1 LWLKDKGPN
10 PWNAA
15 NASNKKVEPE
25 KVYSVEEGV
34 KVMKEMTP
42 TKFDQTVDIA
52 IRLGV
57 DPKKA
62 DQAVRGT
69 VALPHGTGKT
79 VRVLVLC
86 KAPKDKEALDAG
98 ADFAGLEDYIK
109 KIEGGWDDIDAVV
122 ATPDVMKDVG
132 KLGKYLGRKGLM
144 PNPKAGT
151 VTFDVGQAVKQ
162 LKAGR
167 IEFRVDKQ
175 GNVHATVG
183 KLSFAP
189 EKLAENIKA
198 LMEQIFRLKP
208 TTLKGPYVLNVSIS
222 STMGP
227 GIKLDKAALGEILK

>member
-1 LWLKDKGPN
+1 MERSKRYK
-10 PWNAA
+10 
-15 NASNKKVEPE
+15 ASNQKVDLH
-25 KVYSVEEGV
+25 KAYSVEEGV
-34 KVMKEMTP
+34 KLMKEMSP
-42 TKFDQTVDIA
+42 VKFDETVDIA
-52 IRLGV
+52 VRLGV

-62 DQAVRGT
+62 DQAIRGT

-86 KAPKDKEALDAG
+86 KPPKDKEALDAG
-98 ADFAGLEDYIK
+98 ADFAGLEEYVK
-109 KIEGGWDDIDAVV
+109 KIEEGWSDIDAVV

-151 VTFDVGQAVKQ
+151 VTMDVTQAIKQ

-167 IEFRVDKQ
+167 IEFRADRF

-189 EKLAENIKA
+189 EKLVENIKM
-198 LMEQIFRLKP
+198 LMEQIMRLKP
-208 TTLKGPYVLNVSIS
+208 ASLKGQYVQNISIS

-227 GIKLDKAALGEILK
+227 GIKMDKTALVDVLK

>member
-1 LWLKDKGPN
+1 MERSKRYK
-10 PWNAA
+10 
-15 NASNKKVEPE
+15 ASNQKVDLH
-25 KVYSVEEGV
+25 KAYSIEESV
-34 KVMKEMTP
+34 KLMKEISP
-42 TKFDQTVDIA
+42 VKFDETVDIA
-52 IRLGV
+52 VRLGV

-62 DQAVRGT
+62 DQAIRGT

-86 KAPKDKEALDAG
+86 KPPKDKEALTAG
-98 ADFAGLEDYIK
+98 ADFAGLEEYVK
-109 KIEGGWDDIDAVV
+109 KIEEGWSDIDAVV

-151 VTFDVGQAVKQ
+151 VTMDVTQAIKQ

-167 IEFRVDKQ
+167 IEFRVDRF

-189 EKLAENIKA
+189 EKLVENIKM
-198 LMEQIFRLKP
+198 LMEQIMRLKP
-208 TTLKGPYVLNVSIS
+208 ASLKGQYVQNISIS

-227 GIKLDKAALGEILK
+227 GIKMDKTALVDVLK